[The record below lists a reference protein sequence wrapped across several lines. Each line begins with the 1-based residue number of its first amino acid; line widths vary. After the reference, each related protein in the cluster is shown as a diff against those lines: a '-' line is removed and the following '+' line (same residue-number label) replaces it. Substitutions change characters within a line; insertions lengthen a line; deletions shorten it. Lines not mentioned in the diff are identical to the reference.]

1 MHPRIRP
8 HKTASMKI
16 DGSNLSWEGFNASDD
31 RCFKDPRASTR
42 PPLPR
47 LPSARDAAA
56 PAVRTPSLF
65 PFFSLS
71 SLLFFSPR
79 ASASCA
85 AGARA
90 GAQISPSLLL
100 ARPRRLLA
108 PPVAAALARTSCH
121 CALWRTRGGRRSP
134 VPEGAVAEAGASCA
148 GAPHVSGHRRPRA
161 SRPSS
166 LPPSPLATASARAVH
181 SRILGR

>member
-1 MHPRIRP
+1 MVQIEAW
-8 HKTASMKI
+8 TASTP
-16 DGSNLSWEGFNASDD
+16 SNDQS
-31 RCFKDPRASTR
+31 FKDPRASTL

-47 LPSARDAAA
+47 LPPARDAAA